1 MFSNTPILIVED
13 NVFLALD
20 LSQAI
25 EEMNGRIVG
34 PTALVS
40 EALDLLQSR
49 SVGGAIVDG
58 SLADQEIG
66 ALTERLARHQV
77 PFVLHAASELPA
89 SLTRRHATVPVLRK
103 PVESRLV
110 LACLLTE
117 IAKSGPRAESGPAV
131 AVP

>member
-25 EEMNGRIVG
+25 EEMNGTIVG

-49 SVGGAIVDG
+49 SVGD
-58 SLADQEIG
+58 
-66 ALTERLARHQV
+66 
-77 PFVLHAASELPA
+77 
-89 SLTRRHATVPVLRK
+89 RRREP
-103 PVESRLV
+103 
-110 LACLLTE
+110 
-117 IAKSGPRAESGPAV
+117 G
-131 AVP
+131 